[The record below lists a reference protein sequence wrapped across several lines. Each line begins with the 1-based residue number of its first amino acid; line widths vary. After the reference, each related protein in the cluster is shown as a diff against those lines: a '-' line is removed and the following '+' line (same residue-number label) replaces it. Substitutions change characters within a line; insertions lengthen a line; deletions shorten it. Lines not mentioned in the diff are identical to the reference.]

1 MPTWPRPTSATRRWK
16 PGRPSIE
23 APDRPKSS
31 SITTI
36 DARSQPSCSAR
47 STRAY
52 CSRVEFLVS
61 LNLLKRG
68 LANVDYRHPLP
79 MPTVDLVRHHAVGRR
94 TPNLAHHDWTPR
106 PQPPRGS
113 GEVSSA
119 SVHAAPCVA
128 GRRATSAIP
137 VDRPRSS
144 RDPSQRTSARS
155 ASRPSMGGPGKSV
168 KLSAVSWMGYRMQL
182 TRQQGPALRHGSGH
196 HPCQIPRAA

>member
-1 MPTWPRPTSATRRWK
+1 MAETDLCHQTLEAGTALDRGTRPPQIIVDHHDRCAVPAKLQRPIHQSILQPRR
-16 PGRPSIE
+16 
-23 APDRPKSS
+23 
-31 SITTI
+31 
-36 DARSQPSCSAR
+36 
-47 STRAY
+47 
-52 CSRVEFLVS
+52 FLVS

-155 ASRPSMGGPGKSV
+155 ASRPSMGGPGELV